1 MTPATNTWEHI
12 HQSLLAS
19 QLTSA
24 MCWCGEEK
32 AKKGDEVKEDKEDQ
46 KEDSW
51 MKILSWPSKNYFN
64 I

>member
-1 MTPATNTWEHI
+1 MTPATNTWE
-12 HQSLLAS
+12 
-19 QLTSA
+19 LTSA